1 MNHTLKPAADGYLI
15 INPGAYKPGD
25 TIFLSGNFKA
35 VAVYNLVGSA
45 EAPIKI
51 TNAPNEAVTI
61 GDINWSGGSWSHG
74 LAMRGCRY
82 IEVFGSAKDK
92 FQIIGSNSTAK
103 DSNGYPVRGAYF
115 NLMITELSDNFK
127 VHDITIKHGGTA
139 IVCKTDVSKT
149 NEKTWFPNTYLDNF
163 EFYNITIDGCLNE
176 GIYLGHTATYWN
188 ISTSQPVY
196 SGTIN
201 TATMKQPVKLRNV
214 SIHHNT
220 LANIGNDGIQTAA
233 VDNLKVYDNEIVNWA
248 VNKDG
253 SHNGGILIGGRVKN
267 FEVYNN
273 KVVDGWGEFLQIY
286 ADAGT
291 AVVKNNLFVNNKL
304 SGIGL
309 RGGSGLIVQFLNN
322 TIIQSGE
329 SAFRINGST
338 GGTGKNV
345 IKNNIIAQPGTG
357 RYYYLENGGSMSDEG
372 NKTYATLAEAKLNP
386 LLNYQPLVT
395 STAVGYGYNPG
406 TVVIPDPPK
415 PEAPA
420 KVTISSNELAALLKA
435 LKPGTYSIEVGVDST
450 AKKISVKV
458 E

>member
-15 INPGAYKPGD
+15 INPGVYKPGD

-35 VAVYNLVGSA
+35 VAIYKLIGTV

-51 TNAPNEAVTI
+51 TNAPNETVTI
-61 GDINWSGGSWSHG
+61 GDINWGGGSWSHG
-74 LAMRGCRY
+74 LALRGCKH
-82 IEVFGSAKDK
+82 IEIFGTTKNNL
-92 FQIIGSNSTAK
+92 QIIGSNSTVK

-115 NLMITELSDNFK
+115 NMMITELSDNFK

-149 NEKTWFPNTYLDNF
+149 DPKTWFPNTYLDNF
-163 EFYNITIDGCLNE
+163 EFYNITIENCLNE

-188 ISTSQPVY
+188 INNSQPVY

-201 TATMKQPVKLRNV
+201 TEYMKQPVKLRNV

-220 LANIGNDGIQTAA
+220 LVNIGNDGIQTAA
-233 VDNLKVYDNEIVNWA
+233 VDNLKIYNNQILNWA
-248 VNKDG
+248 VNKDL
-253 SHNGGILIGGRVKN
+253 SHNGGILIGGRVVN

-273 KVVDGWGEFLQIY
+273 KLQDGYGEFIQIY

-309 RGGSGLIVQFLNN
+309 RGGKGLMVEFTNN
-322 TIIQSGE
+322 TIVNSGE
-329 SAFRINGST
+329 NAFRINGTS
-338 GGTGKNV
+338 GGTGKNSL
-345 IKNNIIAQPGTG
+345 KKNIIVQPAG
-357 RYYYLENGGSMSDEG
+357 RYIYLENGGAATEED
-372 NKTYATLAEAKLNP
+372 NKKVTTLAGAFLSASTFLP
-386 LLNYQPLVT
+386 LAGSA
-395 STAVGYGYNPG
+395 STGYGYSAG
-406 TVVIPDPPK
+406 TVVIPDPEPPVPSK
-415 PEAPA
+415 I
-420 KVTISSNELAALLKA
+420 TITSNELAALLKA
-435 LKPGTYSIEVGVDST
+435 LKPGAYSFEIGVDSVV
-450 AKKISVKV
+450 KKVSVKV